1 MDNQCICKILISMV
15 IVDTPS
21 QSNSSKKHWWK
32 IKLLRNKFCDI
43 FDIMAKREYINKRV
57 ITFKHTDSPLTSKR
71 VSIILSN
78 PTDSAK
84 LAKAVRALR
93 HRGNAFF
100 KVSEETNKK
109 IEEAKLE
116 L

>member
-1 MDNQCICKILISMV
+1 MNKTQFM
-15 IVDTPS
+15 
-21 QSNSSKKHWWK
+21 NK
-32 IKLLRNKFCDI
+32 IKLLWNKICNI
-43 FDIMAKREYINKRV
+43 FGIMAKREYINKRV

-78 PTDSAK
+78 PADSAK

-93 HRGNAFF
+93 HQGDAFF

-109 IEEAKLE
+109 IQEAKIE
-116 L
+116 LQKA